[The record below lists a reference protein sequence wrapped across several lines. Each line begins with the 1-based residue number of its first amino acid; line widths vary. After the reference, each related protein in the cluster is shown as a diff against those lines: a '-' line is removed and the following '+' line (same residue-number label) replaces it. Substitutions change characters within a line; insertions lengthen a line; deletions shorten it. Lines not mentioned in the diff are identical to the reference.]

1 MTSIWGPL
9 GWMTLH
15 SVSSCYPDSPL
26 PAESTLMQ
34 TWLDM
39 FQGTITCPSCKEH
52 FGTALLGYRRL
63 YPTMVSSRREFMLAV
78 FRIHN
83 TVNRRLNKPIYPSVA
98 ACFEQLR
105 TNVKTRSA
113 RDYRIAYLNHIR
125 RYWRTMQDAS
135 GFTAL
140 KKLNEMSKIEIDYVQ
155 RHENNFEVD
164 IPEDNVL
171 PMEAALSAIMPGAE
185 IPNPIRIDTS
195 HAPRMGL
202 IGGRF
207 QARR

>member
-140 KKLNEMSKIEIDYVQ
+140 KKLNEMSKIEIDHFLGQCQSQMNHIHLLDHPLPSMLQMAVTSMQ
-155 RHENNFEVD
+155 QCMLRQWP
-164 IPEDNVL
+164 IPQCKRTL
-171 PMEAALSAIMPGAE
+171 
-185 IPNPIRIDTS
+185 DTRGTR
-195 HAPRMGL
+195 A
-202 IGGRF
+202 
-207 QARR
+207 